1 MCTTLYTNH
10 SIANANAK
18 ALKHNDN
25 NKMHS
30 ENADISTSLIINLI
44 KIKHVDMPA
53 NFSVEIIKM
62 LNLNL

>member
-1 MCTTLYTNH
+1 MYIHVLMCTTLYTNH

-30 ENADISTSLIINLI
+30 ENADISMSLTF
-44 KIKHVDMPA
+44 DM
-53 NFSVEIIKM
+53 
-62 LNLNL
+62 